1 MSNNEE
7 TRPSNQD
14 ADEMDYEGEQEYL
27 DYLTAKQGL
36 RVGLNDGTNADI
48 DTDDAGT
55 DGGTETGGEGT
66 DREGTGGEGTG
77 PDAATE
83 KRKHKKQR
91 IRKPNKLGIG

>member
-36 RVGLNDGTNADI
+36 QVGLDDGTDADI
-48 DTDDAGT
+48 DTDGA
-55 DGGTETGGEGT
+55 GTETGGK
-66 DREGTGGEGTG
+66 GTGGEDTG
-77 PDAATE
+77 ADAATE
-83 KRKHKKQR
+83 KKK
-91 IRKPNKLGIG
+91 